1 MGINKKVELSL
12 YDALVNQDVNIKE
25 TIKKT
30 NHITLDLC
38 PSNIS
43 LAGAEVEL
51 VPLMSRET
59 RLKQQLETLKDE
71 YDYMLIDCPPS
82 LGLITIN
89 ALTAADSIL
98 IPIQCE
104 FFALEGVEQLI
115 RTIGIVKRNLNSK
128 LQIEGAVLTMY
139 SAVTN
144 LSNNVVKDVQKNFG
158 DKVFKTI
165 IPRNVKIGEAP
176 SYGMAITEYDEK
188 SAGSIAY
195 QKLGEEL
202 IERNSKQ
209 YTKEGEDKWLK
220 IQDLEKD

>member
-1 MGINKKVELSL
+1 M
-12 YDALVNQDVNIKE
+12 
-25 TIKKT
+25 
-30 NHITLDLC
+30 
-38 PSNIS
+38 
-43 LAGAEVEL
+43 EL

-202 IERNSKQ
+202 IERNSK
-209 YTKEGEDKWLK
+209 
-220 IQDLEKD
+220 

>member
-202 IERNSKQ
+202 IERNSK
-209 YTKEGEDKWLK
+209 
-220 IQDLEKD
+220 